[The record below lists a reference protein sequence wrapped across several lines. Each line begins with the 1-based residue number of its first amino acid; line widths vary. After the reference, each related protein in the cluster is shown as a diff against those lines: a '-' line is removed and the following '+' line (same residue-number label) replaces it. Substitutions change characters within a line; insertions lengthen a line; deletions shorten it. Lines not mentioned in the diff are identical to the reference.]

1 MERTQKSFFRRL
13 FMPNEQSFAMLKP
26 GIVQRRLVGEIL
38 ARIEKKGLDIVALK
52 LMKIDKNLARTHYI
66 EHEGKPF
73 YEGLIK
79 YITSGPV
86 VAMVVSGD
94 DAVGLLRKLCGATKV
109 EDALPGTIRGDY
121 ADHTRTNVIHASDG
135 VESAKREISLFF
147 SPAELIEWKDGND
160 EWI

>member
-1 MERTQKSFFRRL
+1 
-13 FMPNEQSFAMLKP
+13 MPNELSFAMLKP

-52 LMKIDKNLARTHYI
+52 LMKIDRKLALTHYI
-66 EHEGKPF
+66 EHEGKDF
-73 YEGLIK
+73 YEPLVN

-94 DAVGLLRKLCGATKV
+94 DAVTLLRKLCGATKV

-121 ADHTRTNVIHASDG
+121 ADHTRKNVIHASDG
-135 VESAKREISLFF
+135 VESAKREIDLFF
-147 SPAELIEWKDGND
+147 SPSELIQWKDGND

>member
-1 MERTQKSFFRRL
+1 
-13 FMPNEQSFAMLKP
+13 MPNELSFAMLKP
-26 GIVQRRLVGEIL
+26 GIIQRRIAGEIL

-52 LMKIDKNLARTHYI
+52 LMKIDEKLARAHYI
-66 EHEGKPF
+66 EHEGKEF

-86 VAMVVSGD
+86 VAMVVGGD
-94 DAVGLLRKLCGATKV
+94 DAVSLLRKLCGATKV

-121 ADHTRTNVIHASDG
+121 ADHTSMNVIHASDG
-135 VESAKREISLFF
+135 VESAKREIDLFF
-147 SPAELIEWKDGND
+147 SASELILWKDGND